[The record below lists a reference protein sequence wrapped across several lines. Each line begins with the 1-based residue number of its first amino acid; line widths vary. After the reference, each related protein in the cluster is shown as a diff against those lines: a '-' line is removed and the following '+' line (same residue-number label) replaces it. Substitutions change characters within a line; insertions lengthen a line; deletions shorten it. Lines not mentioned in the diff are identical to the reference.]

1 MEIWK
6 TSVILHKIKTAV
18 RHSLSALA
26 IITVIF
32 LAVISPWKGLSL
44 FTFPLIMFGIAL
56 WISSVI
62 FLIRGLA
69 DLKNETYPRTRLFL
83 TIVSVMIF
91 LPVGYAYMS
100 ISGIVRTRITIDVV
114 NQLGMDLQNVS
125 IYGAGDLF
133 VGTDTLNIATFK
145 TDQKIRYQIN
155 PSTKPQKGGGKK
167 GNVVMAYEKDGT
179 RIIKTIAG
187 EFSVYPLNIQQEW
200 EVIINQEFLNRE

>member
-1 MEIWK
+1 MEIWQ
-6 TSVILHKIKTAV
+6 TSGIMHNIKTAV

-133 VGTDTLNIATFK
+133 VGEV
-145 TDQKIRYQIN
+145 
-155 PSTKPQKGGGKK
+155 KK
-167 GNVVMAYEKDGT
+167 EM
-179 RIIKTIAG
+179 
-187 EFSVYPLNIQQEW
+187 L
-200 EVIINQEFLNRE
+200 

>member
-1 MEIWK
+1 M
-6 TSVILHKIKTAV
+6 HNIKTAV
-18 RHSLSALA
+18 RHSLWALA
-26 IITVIF
+26 LITVIF

-44 FTFPLIMFGIAL
+44 FTFPLILFGFAL

-69 DLKNETYPRTRLFL
+69 DLKNESHPRLRLIL
-83 TIVSVMIF
+83 AILSVIIF

-100 ISGIVRTRITIDVV
+100 ISGNVRTRITIDVV
-114 NQLGMDLQNVS
+114 NQSGMDLHHVS

-133 VGTDTLNIATFK
+133 VGEDTLNIETFK
-145 TDQKIRYQIN
+145 TDQKVRYQIN
-155 PSTKPQKGGGKK
+155 PSTQPQKGGGKK

-179 RIIKTIAG
+179 RSIKTIAG

-200 EVIINQEFLNRE
+200 EVMVNQEFLNKE